1 MSNDPVVAIV
11 GVTGAVGAEF
21 IATMDKRGF
30 RVGKLKALA
39 SARSA
44 GKTVSFRGQ
53 DVVIEELTERAFEGV
68 DIALFSAGG
77 SISKK
82 FAPVAV
88 KAGAVVVDNSTAF
101 RMDPNVPLVI
111 PEINANRI
119 RDHKGII
126 ANPNC
131 AAITALVPLWP
142 IHQKNRIKR
151 VIISTYQAASG
162 AGAAAMDELVE
173 STRANLNG
181 QVYTPKVMPHPYAFN
196 LFNHNTAVD
205 PDTGYNDEETKVIKE
220 TRKIFEDEKIAIGVT
235 CVRVPVLRA
244 HCEAITFECEKPIG
258 EDLGPCHHG
267 AGARREARRRPREE
281 LLPDADRRLGP
292 GRRPGRPHPQG
303 SQRSLR
309 AFDLDVRGG
318 RPTAQGRR
326 AERGADRGALAAA
339 RDGVTEGVV
348 GWAKAR
354 KRRAHHFSRA
364 FKKDGGHASLC
375 PPYGAEISRAP
386 ETTSTHPRTNRTGIL
401 PRSRAHTPSA
411 SLRARRTPTPA

>member
-53 DVVIEELTERAFEGV
+53 DVIIEELTERAFEGV

-82 FAPVAV
+82 FAPIAV
-88 KAGAVVVDNSTAF
+88 KAGTVVVDNSSAF

-142 IHQKNRIKR
+142 IHQSNRIKR

-196 LFNHNTAVD
+196 LFSHNTAID
-205 PDTGYNDEETKVIKE
+205 PDTGYNDEETKVINE
-220 TRKIFEDEKIAIGVT
+220 TRKIFEDDKIAIGVT

-244 HCEAITFECEKPIG
+244 HCEAITFECEKPIS
-258 EDLGPCHHG
+258 EDQVRAIMARAPGVKVVDDRARNYFPMPIDASGQDDVLVGRIRKDLSDPSGLSISMFVAADQLLKG
-267 AGARREARRRPREE
+267 AALNAVQIAE
-281 LLPDADRRLGP
+281 LLP
-292 GRRPGRPHPQG
+292 
-303 SQRSLR
+303 QRMM
-309 AFDLDVRGG
+309 A
-318 RPTAQGRR
+318 
-326 AERGADRGALAAA
+326 
-339 RDGVTEGVV
+339 
-348 GWAKAR
+348 
-354 KRRAHHFSRA
+354 
-364 FKKDGGHASLC
+364 
-375 PPYGAEISRAP
+375 
-386 ETTSTHPRTNRTGIL
+386 
-401 PRSRAHTPSA
+401 
-411 SLRARRTPTPA
+411 